1 MDCHAQLTTATWVTI
16 TDGSFAFQRA
26 EVEREREKAIHVPRD
41 KGEIQRNILAK
52 LSSKLRNQFANKR
65 PAKNSNSNVPDAA
78 TAPADIL

>member
-1 MDCHAQLTTATWVTI
+1 MLIVY
-16 TDGSFAFQRA
+16 SFLKLI
-26 EVEREREKAIHVPRD
+26 ERERERERETAIHVPRD

>member
-1 MDCHAQLTTATWVTI
+1 MDPLL
-16 TDGSFAFQRA
+16 S
-26 EVEREREKAIHVPRD
+26 RELKSRETAIHVSRN

-65 PAKNSNSNVPDAA
+65 PAKNSKSNVPDAA

>member
-1 MDCHAQLTTATWVTI
+1 M
-16 TDGSFAFQRA
+16 
-26 EVEREREKAIHVPRD
+26 AIHVPRD